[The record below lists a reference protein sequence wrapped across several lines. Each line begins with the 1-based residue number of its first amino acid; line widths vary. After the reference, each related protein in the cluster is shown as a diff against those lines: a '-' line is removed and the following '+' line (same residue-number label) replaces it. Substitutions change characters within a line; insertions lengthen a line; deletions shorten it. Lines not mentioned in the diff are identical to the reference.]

1 MWRSARVGSLRAAPA
16 QGLRGP
22 GWPSG
27 LTASSDSLA
36 STAGPR
42 GVEPTFT
49 GPGAGPAGCGPGL
62 DPALHPLLRIKFYR
76 ARALPFIPSAA
87 PSRLHGGAENL
98 QRMARP
104 TQLTYLLSA
113 PLRKMLAVPQN
124 RVAYQ
129 SDPPVRKVEALGLRA
144 DPAPPLSWG
153 GVMGTR
159 TRKAEEGR
167 RWRGPGSVPGRSG
180 TAARAGRASCWPG
193 SLRVRR
199 RRRPRPGSRCPRDG
213 RDCPHSAGCRGLQN
227 GGHDSP
233 VPCH

>member
-1 MWRSARVGSLRAAPA
+1 MPRASSALTQVTHSREGEGADGVSQTHLTAGRRVWRSARVGSLRAAPA

-27 LTASSDSLA
+27 LTASSDGLA

-49 GPGAGPAGCGPGL
+49 GPGAGAAGCSPGL

-87 PSRLHGGAENL
+87 PSRRHGGAENL

-153 GVMGTR
+153 GR
-159 TRKAEEGR
+159 WGR
-167 RWRGPGSVPGRSG
+167 GRVRPRRGGVGGARAACRGGAGPPHEL
-180 TAARAGRASCWPG
+180 AARPAGRAP
-193 SLRVRR
+193 
-199 RRRPRPGSRCPRDG
+199 
-213 RDCPHSAGCRGLQN
+213 
-227 GGHDSP
+227 
-233 VPCH
+233 